1 VTGGKGQQDFLE
13 SDKARK
19 AAKMGVAIIT
29 EAKMMQYVAAGTR
42 GSARWTW
49 NQWGQRLPCA
59 AVSEYR

>member
-1 VTGGKGQQDFLE
+1 VTGGKAQQDFLD

-49 NQWGQRLPCA
+49 NQ
-59 AVSEYR
+59 